1 MSEVAGSNGANGVVD
16 PQTAQAAIKAVAA
29 APSGDRPF
37 NIPEGLAQKIAK
49 AKKAVQA
56 VPKNGRNN
64 DQKYDYVKAEDVV
77 ETARQA
83 LNENDVVV
91 LPPAQISADFDK
103 LESRSGNGGMFVK
116 ATFAFRV
123 VDGETGEGVE
133 TMRVGTATDYPGDKA
148 IFKAETGATKY
159 FLSALLNIPLGDG
172 NDPETTEHAGGGA
185 RTVDPSNTK
194 PATDPQKKM
203 FKDRLK
209 AADLPR
215 PAVKAIVDNI
225 GGEKPMK
232 GPISEAIDRLV
243 NGDGLGLAKD
253 CGWNGEVEEATPA
266 PVAAE
271 AAEGPA
277 DDPKTIDAKHAEG
290 LLTLCR
296 EKQCQVGEVVTFL
309 TTVGVAVPEGDDRTK
324 ESVQASIGKM
334 NKVQAAKF
342 ETMVVNA
349 AQAKEAAT
357 ASTEADAAPA
367 PAEAATEVKPEA
379 DPNSPLGEAQKVAER
394 LGFSHELS
402 NVAWLLFDTENAE
415 SVPEAGLKSMTAQL
429 ERAHKVGI
437 NASSLGAC
445 TRQARESK
453 AEVNQRSE
461 QFEGWIKGREE
472 KAQQTAEADSAAAA
486 AEGSQE

>member
-1 MSEVAGSNGANGVVD
+1 MSEVSGSNGANGVVD
-16 PQTAQAAIKAVAA
+16 TKTAQAAIKAVAVTQT
-29 APSGDRPF
+29 GDRPF
-37 NIPEGLAQKIAK
+37 NIPQGLAQKLAK

-56 VPKNGRNN
+56 VAKNGRNN
-64 DQKYDYVKAEDVV
+64 DQNYSYVKAEDVV

-172 NDPETTEHAGGGA
+172 NDPETTEHGGGGVS
-185 RTVDPSNTK
+185 TVDRGSTK
-194 PATDPQKKM
+194 PATEPQKKM
-203 FKDRLK
+203 FKDKLK
-209 AADLPR
+209 AADLPK
-215 PAVKAIVDNI
+215 PAVKAIVTKI
-225 GGEKPMK
+225 GGKDPLK

-243 NGDGLGLAKD
+243 KGEGRALAKH
-253 CGWNGEVEEATPA
+253 CGWNGEVGDVTPEAST
-266 PVAAE
+266 E
-271 AAEGPA
+271 ADAGPA
-277 DDPKTIDAKHAEG
+277 EDPETIDAKHAEG
-290 LLTLCR
+290 LLKLCR

-309 TTVGVAVPEGDDRTK
+309 TTVGIEGPEGDERTK
-324 ESVQASIGKM
+324 ESVQASIGKL

-342 ETMVVNA
+342 EAMVVSA
-349 AQAKEAAT
+349 AQANEAAT
-357 ASTEADAAPA
+357 ASSGADTAPA
-367 PAEAATEVKPEA
+367 VPEAPTSTAKPEV
-379 DPNSPLGEAQKVAER
+379 DPHSPLGEAQKVAER
-394 LGFSHELS
+394 LGFSHELG

-415 SVPEAGLKSMTAQL
+415 SVPEGGLKAMTAQL
-429 ERAHKVGI
+429 TRAHAVGI
-437 NASSLGAC
+437 NAPSLGAC
-445 TRQARESK
+445 TRHARESK
-453 AEVNQRSE
+453 AEVKDRSE

-472 KAQQTAEADSAAAA
+472 KARQTAEADSAAAA